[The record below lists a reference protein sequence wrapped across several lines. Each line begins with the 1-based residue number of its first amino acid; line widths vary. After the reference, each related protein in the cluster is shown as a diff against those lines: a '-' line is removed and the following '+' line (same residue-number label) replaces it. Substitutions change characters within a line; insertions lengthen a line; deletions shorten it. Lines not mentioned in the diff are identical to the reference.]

1 MSKRIRKVPPKDAFS
16 DALLTNEQTYI
27 DYLERMKKIALSMF
41 EWVNLPDSM
50 SARFIEMCLYYMGQ
64 ATLLYDDT
72 YGYINTMASD
82 GGYINIYGLPTE
94 LNCYS
99 YRFNQRRSLYTVD
112 TGEEKGK
119 ECILVMNNYE
129 RIPTCAT
136 INLFAYRL
144 AEAQRTA
151 DVNIKAQRTPIL
163 ITTDQKQQYTLKK
176 MYEQYDGNTPAIFAD
191 KNVIT
196 PDALKAL
203 KTDAPFIAQAI
214 MDYKREIW
222 NEFLTFLGISNLS
235 EKRERM
241 ITNEVDSNNELINLN
256 LQSLLIPRKEACRQF
271 NEKYGLMGDKA
282 IDVKVRSDLYNIV
295 KQFESI
301 TDDYRDKIDEQER
314 IKEEIENGRKAFP
327 QKTPQKSLRVLC

>member
-1 MSKRIRKVPPKDAFS
+1 MGKRIRKIPPKDAFR
-16 DALLTNEQTYI
+16 DAVLMNNDTYI
-27 DYLERMKKIALSMF
+27 DYLERMKKICLSMF
-41 EWVNLPDSM
+41 EWQNLPESM
-50 SARFIEMCLYYMGQ
+50 NARFIEMCLFYNGQ
-64 ATLLYDDT
+64 AALLYDDN
-72 YGYINTMASD
+72 YGYINTMAAD

-94 LNCYS
+94 IQCYS
-99 YRFNQRRSLYTVD
+99 YRFNERRSLYMTD

-129 RIPTCAT
+129 RIPTCST
-136 INLFAYRL
+136 VNLFAYRL

-163 ITTDQKQQYTLKK
+163 ITTDQKQYFTLKK
-176 MYEQYDGNTPAIFAD
+176 MYEEYDGNTPAIFAD

-196 PDALKAL
+196 PDALKSM
-203 KTDAPFIAQAI
+203 KTDAPFIAQNI

-222 NEFLTFLGISNLS
+222 NEFLTFMGISNLS

-241 ITNEVDSNNELINLN
+241 ISNEVDSNNELVNLN
-256 LQSLLIPRKEACRQF
+256 LQALLIPRKDACKQF

-282 IDVKVRSDLYNIV
+282 IDVKVRSDLYNLV

-301 TDDYRDKIDEQER
+301 TDDYNEEKRTEQL
-314 IKEEIENGRKAFP
+314 IEEGIENG
-327 QKTPQKSLRVLC
+327 

>member
-1 MSKRIRKVPPKDAFS
+1 MQKRIRKIPPKDAFR
-16 DALLTNEQTYI
+16 DAILMNNQTYV
-27 DYLERMKKIALSMF
+27 DYLQRMKKIALSMF
-41 EWVNLPDSM
+41 EWENLPTSM
-50 SARFIEMCLYYMGQ
+50 NARFIEMCLFYNGQ
-64 ATLLYDDT
+64 AAFLYDDD
-72 YGYINTMASD
+72 YGYINTMAAD

-94 LNCYS
+94 IQCYS
-99 YRFNQRRSLYTVD
+99 YRFNQRRSLYMTD

-129 RIPTCAT
+129 RVPTCAT

-163 ITTDQKQQYTLKK
+163 ITTDQKQLFSLKK
-176 MYEQYDGNTPAIFAD
+176 MYEEYDGNTPAIFAD
-191 KNVIT
+191 KNLIT
-196 PDALKAL
+196 PDALKAV
-203 KTDAPFIAQAI
+203 KTDAPFIAQDI

-241 ITNEVDSNNELINLN
+241 ITNEIDSNNELVNLN
-256 LQSLLIPRKEACRQF
+256 LQALLVPRKDACRQF

-295 KQFESI
+295 KQFESV
-301 TDDYRDKIDEQER
+301 TSNYKEATHE
-314 IKEEIENGRKAFP
+314 EEILEEGIDNG
-327 QKTPQKSLRVLC
+327 

>member
-1 MSKRIRKVPPKDAFS
+1 MGKRIRKVPPKDAFR
-16 DALLTNEQTYI
+16 DAILMNNQTYI
-27 DYLERMKKIALSMF
+27 DYLERMKKICLSMF
-41 EWVNLPDSM
+41 EWQNLPTSM
-50 SARFIEMCLYYMGQ
+50 NARFIEMCLFYNGQ
-64 ATLLYDDT
+64 AAFLYDDNW
-72 YGYINTMASD
+72 GYINTMAAD

-99 YRFNQRRSLYTVD
+99 YRFNQRRSLYMTD

-129 RIPTCAT
+129 RVPTSAT
-136 INLFAYRL
+136 VNLFAYRL

-163 ITTDQKQQYTLKK
+163 LTTDQKQLFTLKK
-176 MYEQYDGNTPAIFAD
+176 MYEEYDGNTPAIFAD

-196 PDALKAL
+196 PDALKAI
-203 KTDAPFIAQAI
+203 KTDAPFIGREI

-222 NEFLTFLGISNLS
+222 NEFLTFMGISNLS

-241 ITNEVDSNNELINLN
+241 VSNEIDSNNELVNLN
-256 LQSLLIPRKEACRQF
+256 LQALLIPRKEACRQF
-271 NEKYGLMGDKA
+271 NEKYGLMGDKG

-295 KQFESI
+295 KQFESV
-301 TDDYRDKIDEQER
+301 TDNYRDAIR
-314 IKEEIENGRKAFP
+314 EEEKLEEGIQNG
-327 QKTPQKSLRVLC
+327 

>member
-1 MSKRIRKVPPKDAFS
+1 MGKKIRRVPPKDAFR
-16 DALLTNEQTYI
+16 DAILMNTETYV

-41 EWVNLPDSM
+41 EWQNLPQSCN
-50 SARFIEMCLYYMGQ
+50 ARFLEMCLFYNGQ
-64 ATLLYDDT
+64 AALLYDDD
-72 YGYINTMASD
+72 YGYINTMAAD

-94 LNCYS
+94 IQCYS
-99 YRFNQRRSLYTVD
+99 YRFNQRRSLYMTD

-129 RIPTCAT
+129 RIPTCST
-136 INLFAYRL
+136 VNLFAYRL

-151 DVNIKAQRTPIL
+151 DVNIKAQRTPVL
-163 ITTDQKQQYTLKK
+163 ITTDQKQYFTLKK
-176 MYEQYDGNTPAIFAD
+176 MYEEYDGNTPAIFAD

-203 KTDAPFIAQAI
+203 KTDAPFIAQDI

-222 NEFLTFLGISNLS
+222 NEFLTYMGISNLS

-241 ITNEVDSNNELINLN
+241 ISNEVDSNNELVNLN
-256 LQSLLIPRKEACRQF
+256 LQALLIPRKEACKQF
-271 NEKYGLMGDKA
+271 NEKYGLMGEKA

-295 KQFESI
+295 KQFESV
-301 TDDYRDKIDEQER
+301 TDAYREDKRQEELV
-314 IKEEIENGRKAFP
+314 EEGVVNG
-327 QKTPQKSLRVLC
+327 

>member
-1 MSKRIRKVPPKDAFS
+1 MGQRIRKIPPKDAFR
-16 DALLTNEQTYI
+16 DAILMNNQTYV
-27 DYLERMKKIALSMF
+27 DYLQRMKKIALSMF
-41 EWVNLPDSM
+41 EWENLPTSM
-50 SARFIEMCLYYMGQ
+50 NARFIEMCLFYNGQ
-64 ATLLYDDT
+64 AAFLYDDD
-72 YGYINTMASD
+72 YGYINTMAAD

-94 LNCYS
+94 IQCYS
-99 YRFNQRRSLYTVD
+99 YRFNQRRSLYMTD

-129 RIPTCAT
+129 RVPTCAT

-163 ITTDQKQQYTLKK
+163 ITTDQKQYFTLKK
-176 MYEQYDGNTPAIFAD
+176 MYEEYDGNTPAIFAD

-196 PDALKAL
+196 PDALKSM
-203 KTDAPFIAQAI
+203 KTDAPFIAQNI

-222 NEFLTFLGISNLS
+222 NEFLTFMGISNLS

-241 ITNEVDSNNELINLN
+241 ISNEVDSNNELVNLN
-256 LQSLLIPRKEACRQF
+256 LQALLIPRKDACKQF

-282 IDVKVRSDLYNIV
+282 IDVKVRSDLYNLV
-295 KQFESI
+295 KQFESV
-301 TDDYRDKIDEQER
+301 TDDYN
-314 IKEEIENGRKAFP
+314 EEKRTEELIEEAQENG
-327 QKTPQKSLRVLC
+327 

>member
-1 MSKRIRKVPPKDAFS
+1 MGKRIRKVPPKDAFR
-16 DALLTNEQTYI
+16 DAILMNNQTYI
-27 DYLERMKKIALSMF
+27 DYLERMKKICLSMF
-41 EWVNLPDSM
+41 EWQNLPTSM
-50 SARFIEMCLYYMGQ
+50 NARFIEMCLFYNGQ
-64 ATLLYDDT
+64 AAFLYDDNW
-72 YGYINTMASD
+72 GYINTMAAD

-99 YRFNQRRSLYTVD
+99 YRFNQRRSLYMTD

-129 RIPTCAT
+129 RVPTSAT
-136 INLFAYRL
+136 VNLFAYRL

-163 ITTDQKQQYTLKK
+163 LTTDQKQLFTLKK
-176 MYEQYDGNTPAIFAD
+176 MYEEYDGNTPAIFAD

-196 PDALKAL
+196 PDALKAI
-203 KTDAPFIAQAI
+203 KTDAPFIGREI

-222 NEFLTFLGISNLS
+222 NEFLTFMGISNLS

-241 ITNEVDSNNELINLN
+241 VSNEIDSNNELVNLN
-256 LQSLLIPRKEACRQF
+256 LQALLIPRKEACRQF
-271 NEKYGLMGDKA
+271 NEKYGLMGDKG

-295 KQFESI
+295 KQFESV
-301 TDDYRDKIDEQER
+301 TDNYRDAIRE
-314 IKEEIENGRKAFP
+314 EEIVEEGIQNG
-327 QKTPQKSLRVLC
+327 